1 MRKTLLMIIAA
12 LACGLSAMA
21 QKTSVFAYTNQTL
34 ECLGV
39 ELDGSQTLR
48 VSGVGRNKADSKEQ
62 AKKNAVW
69 AVIFNGIQ
77 GGLEGCNTRP
87 LVTEPNAKEKYEEYF
102 NIFFMDNGDYKE
114 YVSMEDTKRR
124 SAKKAKSKA
133 TANYTITVRVLRA
146 QLKQRLITD
155 GVLKVEK

>member
-1 MRKTLLMIIAA
+1 MRKILLMIIAA

-62 AKKNAVW
+62 AKKRGV
-69 AVIFNGIQ
+69 
-77 GGLEGCNTRP
+77 GCYLQWHTGR
-87 LVTEPNAKEKYEEYF
+87 TGRMQHA
-102 NIFFMDNGDYKE
+102 
-114 YVSMEDTKRR
+114 
-124 SAKKAKSKA
+124 SAGH
-133 TANYTITVRVLRA
+133 RA
-146 QLKQRLITD
+146 
-155 GVLKVEK
+155 

>member
-1 MRKTLLMIIAA
+1 MKRILGTTVMALLCAMT
-12 LACGLSAMA
+12 AMA
-21 QKTSVFAYTNQTL
+21 QKTAVYAYTNKTL

-48 VSGVGRNKADSKEQ
+48 VSGIGRNKADSKEQ

-77 GGLEGCNTRP
+77 GGAEGCNTRP
-87 LVTEPNAKEKYEEYF
+87 LINEPNAAEKYEDYF
-102 NIFFMDNGDYKE
+102 NIFFADNGDYKE
-114 YVSMEDTKRR
+114 YISMEDTKRR
-124 SAKKAKSKA
+124 SAKKAKSKVA
-133 TANYTITVRVLRA
+133 ANYTITVRVLRP
-146 QLKQRLITD
+146 QLRQRLISD

>member
-1 MRKTLLMIIAA
+1 MALLCAMT
-12 LACGLSAMA
+12 AMA
-21 QKTSVFAYTNQTL
+21 QKTAVYAYTNKTL

-48 VSGVGRNKADSKEQ
+48 VSGIGRNKADSKEQ

-77 GGLEGCNTRP
+77 GGAEGCNTRP
-87 LVTEPNAKEKYEEYF
+87 LINEPNAAEKYEDYF
-102 NIFFMDNGDYKE
+102 NIFFADNGDYKE
-114 YVSMEDTKRR
+114 YISMEDTKRR
-124 SAKKAKSKA
+124 SAKKAKSKVA
-133 TANYTITVRVLRA
+133 ANYTITVRVLRP
-146 QLKQRLITD
+146 QLRQRLISD

>member
-1 MRKTLLMIIAA
+1 MRRILGITVVALL
-12 LACGLSAMA
+12 CAMTATA
-21 QKTSVFAYTNQTL
+21 QKTAVYAYTNKTL

-48 VSGVGRNKADSKEQ
+48 VSGIGRNKADSKEQ

-77 GGLEGCNTRP
+77 GGAEGCNTRP
-87 LVTEPNAKEKYEEYF
+87 LINEPNAAEKYEDYF
-102 NIFFMDNGDYKE
+102 NIFFADNGDYKE
-114 YVSMEDTKRR
+114 YISMEDTKRR
-124 SAKKAKSKA
+124 SAKKAKSKVA
-133 TANYTITVRVLRA
+133 ANYTITVRVLRP
-146 QLKQRLITD
+146 QLRQRLISD